1 MENGPVTLAE
11 DSGLFDSTPAEV
23 GASLV
28 PPSESAHEVALFD
41 SPAASEGS
49 STAPSDEETGL
60 FGDANGS
67 DPSSEETHASDT
79 DPAGPHA
86 GNTRRASGGRRN
98 AKAER
103 GRFHA
108 PAKLAAAVG
117 KLRKYEDTIA
127 DSVVAADQL
136 VRRLESRGVHA
147 DAGYPSPSDF
157 ECRILSAT
165 PLLKGLREGL
175 AASQAKRA
183 RGATGGARGSAG
195 ATSARGSAG
204 ATSARGTT
212 GTRSANG
219 ARGAGASAS
228 GAAAA
233 TRGANGD
240 RARKTK
246 ALKSMATAFARL
258 RELDVTVQD
267 AALGAAEV
275 FEAIEAERLFEE
287 CGYLTFEEFL
297 ERALGPSPV
306 LASAVAL
313 AEFEPPLTPE
323 EEPAEEAAAEA
334 IAPNEP
340 SNEAASLDAFASALE
355 EGPGLGGRVSKEAP
369 AEDAPMAMHSAAL
382 DDEIIEIPGA
392 RKALSFPAQLVLMLV
407 LCLAA
412 TFGGGA
418 AGSWSVLHA
427 LAQVENP
434 ESVDSANSP
443 APSADEKTPHA
454 PQKARPSAAAS
465 GPTRNGKDK
474 GEHEIPG
481 SSREGAPQTPK
492 REGAREPQAS
502 KNAPAEI
509 DPLAIPVVLPH
520 PRASGP
526 REARR

>member
-1 MENGPVTLAE
+1 MTLAE

-23 GASLV
+23 GGSLV
-28 PPSESAHEVALFD
+28 PPSESEHEVALFD
-41 SPAASEGS
+41 SPAASEAS

-67 DPSSEETHASDT
+67 GPSSEETHASDA
-79 DPAGPHA
+79 DPVGRHA
-86 GNTRRASGGRRN
+86 GSARRASGGRRSG
-98 AKAER
+98 KAER

-147 DAGYPSPSDF
+147 DAGYPSPADF

-165 PLLKGLREGL
+165 PLLKGLSEGL

-183 RGATGGARGSAG
+183 RGATGGARGAAG
-195 ATSARGSAG
+195 ATN
-204 ATSARGTT
+204 ARGTT
-212 GTRSANG
+212 GTRGANG
-219 ARGAGASAS
+219 
-228 GAAAA
+228 
-233 TRGANGD
+233 GD

-323 EEPAEEAAAEA
+323 EEPAEEESAEA
-334 IAPNEP
+334 FAPNEP
-340 SNEAASLDAFASALE
+340 SNEATSQDVFASALD
-355 EGPGLGGRVSKEAP
+355 EGPSRGGSVSKEAP
-369 AEDAPMAMHSAAL
+369 AEDAPMPMHSAAL

-392 RKALSFPAQLVLMLV
+392 RKALSFPAQLVLTLV

-434 ESVDSANSP
+434 DSADGANSP
-443 APSADEKTPHA
+443 PTGADEKTAHA
-454 PQKARPSAAAS
+454 PQKARQSAAANN
-465 GPTRNGKDK
+465 GPTRAGKDK
-474 GEHEIPG
+474 GEHETPG
-481 SSREGAPQTPK
+481 SNREGERAPQTPK
-492 REGAREPQAS
+492 REIAREPQAS
-502 KNAPAEI
+502 KSAPAEI

>member
-1 MENGPVTLAE
+1 VTLAE
-11 DSGLFDSTPAEV
+11 DSDRFDSTPSEEG
-23 GASLV
+23 GALA
-28 PPSESAHEVALFD
+28 PPSESEHEVALFD
-41 SPAASEGS
+41 SPATSEASNA
-49 STAPSDEETGL
+49 APSDEETGL
-60 FGDANGS
+60 FGDANES
-67 DPSSEETHASDT
+67 APSAEETTQAAD
-79 DPAGPHA
+79 AVGPHSGSA
-86 GNTRRASGGRRN
+86 RRASGGRRS

-108 PAKLAAAVG
+108 PAKLATAVG

-136 VRRLESRGVHA
+136 VRRLESRGIHA
-147 DAGYPSPSDF
+147 DAGYVSSADF

-175 AASQAKRA
+175 AASQAKRSRGTTAGERGATGARNAMGARGTNRA
-183 RGATGGARGSAG
+183 RGATAG
-195 ATSARGSAG
+195 ASGTAAG
-204 ATSARGTT
+204 A
-212 GTRSANG
+212 RSAN
-219 ARGAGASAS
+219 ASER
-228 GAAAA
+228 
-233 TRGANGD
+233 T
-240 RARKTK
+240 RKTK

-258 RELDVTVQD
+258 RELDVTVQR
-267 AALGAAEV
+267 AALGAAEI
-275 FEAIEAERLFEE
+275 FETIEDERLFEE

-323 EEPAEEAAAEA
+323 EDPAEESVEA

-340 SNEAASLDAFASALE
+340 SHEAASLDAFASALD
-355 EGPGLGGRVSKEAP
+355 EGPVFGGSAPKESP
-369 AEDAPMAMHSAAL
+369 AEDASAPMHSTAL

-392 RKALSFPAQLVLMLV
+392 RKALSFPAQLVLTLV

-427 LAQVENP
+427 LAQVENT
-434 ESVDSANSP
+434 DSAEGANSP
-443 APSADEKTPHA
+443 ATGAEEKIPRTA
-454 PQKARPSAAAS
+454 QKARPSATS
-465 GPTRNGKDK
+465 NNGPTRVSKDK
-474 GEHEIPG
+474 GEHDAAG
-481 SSREGAPQTPK
+481 SNRDGERAPQPTK
-492 REGAREPQAS
+492 REGAREPQAAKS
-502 KNAPAEI
+502 APPEV

>member
-1 MENGPVTLAE
+1 VTLAE

-23 GASLV
+23 GGSLV
-28 PPSESAHEVALFD
+28 PPSESEHEVALFD
-41 SPAASEGS
+41 SPAASEAS
-49 STAPSDEETGL
+49 ITAPSDEETGL

-67 DPSSEETHASDT
+67 GPSSEETHASDA
-79 DPAGPHA
+79 DPVGRHA
-86 GNTRRASGGRRN
+86 GSARRASGGRRSG
-98 AKAER
+98 KAER

-136 VRRLESRGVHA
+136 VRRLELRGVHA
-147 DAGYPSPSDF
+147 DAGYPSPADF

-183 RGATGGARGSAG
+183 RGAVGAARGAAG
-195 ATSARGSAG
+195 ATN
-204 ATSARGTT
+204 ARGTT
-212 GTRSANG
+212 GTRSASG
-219 ARGAGASAS
+219 ARGASQSAS

-233 TRGANGD
+233 TRGANGGD
-240 RARKTK
+240 RARKTN

-275 FEAIEAERLFEE
+275 FEAIEAGRLFEE

-323 EEPAEEAAAEA
+323 EEPAEEQSAEA
-334 IAPNEP
+334 FAPNEP
-340 SNEAASLDAFASALE
+340 SNEATSQDVFASALD
-355 EGPGLGGRVSKEAP
+355 EGPGLGGSVSKEAP
-369 AEDAPMAMHSAAL
+369 DEDAPTPMHSAAL

-392 RKALSFPAQLVLMLV
+392 RKALSFPAQLVLTLV

-434 ESVDSANSP
+434 ESTDGANSP
-443 APSADEKTPHA
+443 ATGADEKTPRA
-454 PQKARPSAAAS
+454 PQKARPSAAADS
-465 GPTRNGKDK
+465 VPTRAGKDK
-474 GEHEIPG
+474 SEHDTTG
-481 SSREGAPQTPK
+481 SSREGERAPRTPK
-492 REGAREPQAS
+492 RESAREPQAS
-502 KNAPAEI
+502 KSAPAEI